1 MSDLIQHKFKLKPLA
16 IAVGLALYGAGAG
29 YAEDATITKSATISD
44 PLGATPVTA
53 APGDTINYS
62 ITIDD
67 NSAAGEFLHGID
79 IEDALPAGTENYL
92 GGSITGSSVV
102 RIFRDNIELGDGFDA
117 DVAPSG
123 NDGNSNFTGD
133 WVETTGNGG
142 GETDGIGGGDEIM
155 ETEGGRYVIRIRDDN
170 GPSGDRGEGVY
181 RIVNLS
187 SCTAAIL
194 TFEIAGDGLDNSTDG
209 IYLDEST
216 DGTSW
221 TELVYFDLNET
232 TTAGSLTDPTRDIV
246 NNTFQEHAVALGV
259 GSTTSY
265 IRFITDDDN
274 GNGDGAWIDNVQIT
288 AICESAAPTIGS
300 PSTLLASTVYDG
312 VNYGLDD
319 AGSLVAT
326 YSVEVSEGR
335 ETDITNDAQVLYT
348 DLVGNATTIGGTE
361 QTGSNTSATN
371 TVSLVLRDDFGDAP
385 ETDGYTT
392 LLANGGPRHVAGAD
406 VYLGDIVG
414 DADSGGFADGTQGA
428 GNASEDDGDNNA
440 DEGIAQLLSSGDSS
454 FPELSISGSSYS
466 LTLDL
471 TNSATS
477 AATLFGWIDFDGDG
491 NFDEDEL
498 ATDSISDSVGT
509 TTGTLAWNNI
519 GGSGPDINLGTTY
532 ARFRLTT
539 DTSLVIATGGETED
553 PASLGF
559 AFDGEVEDYQIEIV
573 APVCYAA
580 YSDASIAGTV
590 FSLIP
595 LSPTATGSQ
604 ADFDI
609 LTNNNDGDD
618 ENFGMVFTTTL
629 VVPTT
634 GNYEFRL
641 NSDDGSQLYIDG
653 QLVVD
658 YDGDHGASGPVIVTG
673 VPLDAGN
680 RELQIFY
687 YENGGGNS
695 LTVEWDGSGSIA
707 PIGGSYIA
715 PPASCP
721 TDPDFPLDYG
731 DADAAYAD
739 AFHAIAFD
747 DDYSIGSVAP
757 DTETSQQSSVG
768 ADGDDN
774 LGTDDEDADPDLSG
788 LDNTYTG
795 NYVVSVPVANTG
807 ADVTLGGWID
817 FDGDNIF
824 EAAEYASETVT
835 SADTSVDLTFDTNAV
850 TVTAGSTYARF
861 RITRD
866 AITDSDANGFLAG
879 GEVEDYSLSIAD
891 ASQVYFEAECGIAGV
906 NWTANYDAAASE
918 STYIETTNN
927 TTTDPTGA
935 EPDADLVQYNIN
947 VPIAGTYD
955 LYVLA
960 NFPGGA
966 DDSVYLSSDNNNWT
980 EMNNTS
986 TTGWEWLDSGLN
998 LTSSGGAETIYI
1010 HYRENGSLL
1019 DKFALTATGA
1029 PTGQGNDVGSCF
1041 DFGDDS
1047 GYTTDLAGGGPYHAV
1062 DGQGTIYLGDTTPD
1076 TEDDALENAAATGD
1090 DANDEGAGQIL
1101 SGAQSSFPS
1110 IIPTDTSYSV
1120 EIDVFNN
1127 VDSVNSTDALLFAW
1141 IDWDMDGVF
1150 EETELAD
1157 SAPFTIANGAS
1168 NQTQTIDW
1176 TGLSGLSAGTTTA
1189 RFRVSTDTQLT
1200 AGSNGGE
1207 DEASLGVAI
1216 DGEVEDH
1223 QISITT
1229 DDYGDAPSVYGDA
1242 IHTFTASPTLY
1253 LGPAIPDAEA
1263 VSQQG
1268 GDAGVGADGDD
1279 GDGNDDE
1286 SSVTSIPILN
1296 TSQIGQTYSLNV
1308 NVVNSADDASAD
1320 LFGWIDFNQDD
1331 SFDVSEG
1338 ITINT
1343 PTTGLYQLDWT
1354 VPGTVVVGE
1363 TYLRLRLTS
1372 DASVTTSTP
1381 AGSATDGEVEDYA
1394 VSVTDPL
1401 DFGDAIDS
1409 GVGIGVLDYRT
1420 SLADEGARHVLDANL
1435 FLGDIAADADGDAL
1449 DNGAAT
1455 GDDIDNVADE
1465 GIEQLLSTAQGTEFP
1480 ALTVA
1485 DDLFSFEIDLTNL
1498 TGGAAN
1504 LYAWID
1510 FDHSGTFDEDELAGS
1525 AAILVADSQTTATI
1539 SISPNDDTLTGNTYM
1554 RIRLTTDTLAAGV
1567 ALGEDERSYGLAS
1580 DGEVEDYRIEIIG
1593 LDYGD
1598 APDSYGTDKTDGG
1611 EGVGPSHVQ
1620 VGTLYIGDSLPDLD
1634 SDGIPSAS
1642 ASGDDADGDDEGGF
1656 FIPVIGTSDTS
1667 YSIDVPL
1674 VNNTGVDAALIGWL
1688 DFNQDG
1694 DFDAVEAVSTV
1705 VGSGSLS
1712 ATLSG
1717 WSFGALSSGQTY
1729 LRLRL
1734 TTDPLITAA
1743 TPGGAA
1749 YDGEVEDHLVVI
1761 GLLDFGDAPDTYSTN
1776 ITPGDDGVNGFDEI
1790 GPSHGIT
1797 SSLYIG
1803 SAAPD
1808 GEADGQP
1815 SGNAT
1820 DDDGAGET
1828 PVDFSFNFL
1837 SPASESYTLTVPVEN
1852 SHADAELVGWIDFDS
1867 NGFFDDDEGARIAV
1881 PNPTSGSVNLTWD
1894 SIPADIRVDT
1904 TFVRLRLTSDVSV
1917 ATGDASTSS
1926 PKGPAT
1932 DGEVEDHQIV
1942 IGVAYDY
1949 GDAPDTY
1956 GTDNSESGSEGFGPR
1971 HIVSPSLYLGAFSAD
1986 AETDGQPSA
1995 DASEDDEF
2003 GTGELTTEF
2012 TDGDE
2017 GDLFLTALEP
2027 NNTGAD
2033 SYTINVPLT
2042 NATLNDAYLY
2052 AWLDLNQ
2059 NGVFDGGDE
2068 EADIQPT
2075 TILPGSAFAQLTF
2088 SWDAADTSGSNG
2100 LDSGSTFLRLR
2111 LSSDNSLSA
2120 TEPSALTSAP
2130 DGEVEDYRVQVSLL
2144 TCDKL
2149 YGVYNSTGGYTGL
2162 REFDNDT
2169 VDLFTAQDFQSAG
2182 VGIDP
2187 IYRRYYF
2194 MEWVDNQNDGE
2205 NKLYYFDPTDNGGNE
2220 VDTGAS
2226 LPEIAEDNYNRM
2238 AFSFDGRGTIVES
2251 SSHAVHLFDPTVG
2264 GTSQTISA
2272 AIDNDQTGV
2281 GAISGGGGDIAFDRD
2296 DNLYMITYTTGGGA
2310 EFYLYEIRF
2319 FANTDT
2325 GRTTPIPISTADL
2338 VTNPGNY
2345 FSTAFEL
2352 VTTANTSQAQIGGM
2366 AFNFDNLIYLQGS
2379 ANNTTLTWDVGRT
2392 ATGLPNAITLLP
2404 DGASSADLASCIYP
2418 YIRAILEPVKTVVNT
2433 TSNEVGFVP
2442 GDILEYTVVVR
2453 NVGGFPSFDT
2463 TFQDDIP
2470 SGTTYVP
2477 NSTSMNGSP
2486 VPDTGGQ
2493 MPYVVEREINTNNV
2507 EADEGEVFAD
2517 ITPGIIGD
2525 NEVVIKFSVRVDG
2538 DIGGAQV
2545 CNQGYVDYEVNQ
2557 SNGDPPIPTNDPG
2570 TGTADDAT
2578 CLSQTSGFKVSGTLF
2593 EDYDVDGI
2601 QSISEPGI
2609 DSVSMVLYDS
2619 IAGTCE
2625 SVATNANGFY
2635 EFSGVDTGPK
2645 TVYELSGAS
2654 QPYFGACPPSAL
2666 GNDPTGFLS
2675 STTNTANIYVV
2686 NADVTEL
2693 DFGDVRLPS
2702 LNPNLEGVVAPG
2714 NVQTYSHLFRAPTS
2728 GEVSFTTSTSAT
2740 PAVIGWTTTIYSDT
2754 DCSGDLSLGD
2764 FILTGS
2770 VDLVAGES
2778 FCLINRVFAPSN
2790 ASAGDTMLSGLTA
2803 TFNYEGALVSDQS
2816 VEADDVTTVLDS
2828 GESALRLSKRV
2839 RNITDTSSE
2848 FDVVAG
2854 ISNAAKPGDRL
2865 RYEISFANTGVG
2877 NISDIDI
2884 YDAIPAFTELAQVLA
2899 TDCTYSGPAEAP
2911 LSAIVPP
2918 TIMSSC
2924 TLVTPAGGANAVG
2937 YSGTLHWQLTGTLQP
2952 GESGLIVFTV
2962 DVE

>member
-1 MSDLIQHKFKLKPLA
+1 MRVQLQHKFKLKPLA

-170 GPSGDRGEGVY
+170 GPLNDRGEGVY
-181 RIVNLS
+181 RIANLS
-187 SCTAAIL
+187 SCTVAIL

-232 TTAGSLTDPTRDIV
+232 TTAGSLTDPSRDIV
-246 NNTFQEHAVALGV
+246 NNTFQEHAVALSV

-288 AICESAAPTIGS
+288 AICESASPTIGS

-392 LLANGGPRHVAGAD
+392 LLANDGPRHVAGAD

-498 ATDSISDSVGT
+498 ATDSIGDSVGT
-509 TTGTLAWNNI
+509 TTGTLTWNNI

-539 DTSLVIATGGETED
+539 DTSLVIATGGDTED

-604 ADFDI
+604 ADFDV

-658 YDGDHGASGPVIVTG
+658 YDGDHGANGPVIVTG

-707 PIGGSYIA
+707 PIGGADIA

-721 TDPDFPLDYG
+721 ADPDFPLDWG
-731 DADAAYAD
+731 DADAAYSD
-739 AFHAIAFD
+739 AYHAITFD

-795 NYVVSVPVANTG
+795 NYVVSVPVANSG
-807 ADVTLGGWID
+807 VDATLGGWID
-817 FDGDNIF
+817 FDGDNLF
-824 EAAEYASETVT
+824 ETGEYASETVT

-850 TVTAGSTYARF
+850 TVTAGTTYARF
-861 RITRD
+861 RMSRE
-866 AITDSDANGFLAG
+866 AITGADANGFLAG
-879 GEVEDYSLSIAD
+879 GEVEDYSLTIAD

-935 EPDADLVQYNIN
+935 QPDADLVQYNIN

-960 NFPGGA
+960 NFPGAA

-1047 GYTTDLAGGGPYHAV
+1047 GYNTDLVSGGPYHAV
-1062 DGQGTIYLGDTTPD
+1062 DGQATVYLGDTTPD

-1101 SGAQSSFPS
+1101 SGAQTSFPS

-1253 LGPAIPDAEA
+1253 LGPSIPDAEA

-1286 SSVTSIPILN
+1286 SSINTVPILN
-1296 TSQIGQTYSLNV
+1296 TSQIGQTYSV
-1308 NVVNSADDASAD
+1308 DVVVVNSTDDASAD
-1320 LFGWIDFNQDD
+1320 LFGWIDFDGDNV
-1331 SFDVSEG
+1331 FDTDEAV
-1338 ITINT
+1338 TINT
-1343 PTTGLYQLDWT
+1343 PTTAVYQLDWT
-1354 VPGTVVVGE
+1354 VPPDLQVGD
-1363 TYLRLRLTS
+1363 TYIRLRLTS
-1372 DASVTTSTP
+1372 DGSVTTSTP
-1381 AGSATDGEVEDYA
+1381 TGAAADGEVEDY
-1394 VSVTDPL
+1394 SLIVTDPV

-1409 GVGIGVLDYRT
+1409 GLGAAVLDYRT
-1420 SLADEGARHVLDANL
+1420 SLADDGARHLLSANL
-1435 FLGDIAADADGDAL
+1435 YLGDTVADADGDAL

-1455 GDDIDNVADE
+1455 GDDFGGDADE
-1465 GIEQLLSTAQGTEFP
+1465 GVAQLLTTAQGDEFP
-1480 ALTVA
+1480 DLAVA
-1485 DDLFSFEIDLTNL
+1485 DTSLDFDIDLTNA
-1498 TGGAAN
+1498 TTGAAN
-1504 LYAWID
+1504 LYVWID
-1510 FDHSGTFDEDELAGS
+1510 YDHNGSFDEDELAGGAPISVSNGATS
-1525 AAILVADSQTTATI
+1525 A
-1539 SISPNDDTLTGNTYM
+1539 SISSTPTGDTIVGNTYM
-1554 RIRLTTDTLAAGV
+1554 RLRLTTDTLASGPAG
-1567 ALGEDERSYGLAS
+1567 GEDERSYGLAS
-1580 DGEVEDYRIEIIG
+1580 DGEVEDYRIEISG
-1593 LDYGD
+1593 LDFGD
-1598 APDSYGTDKTDGG
+1598 APDSYGTDKTNDGS
-1611 EGVGPSHVQ
+1611 EGIGPSHVQ
-1620 VGTLYIGDSLPDLD
+1620 TGTLYIGTALPDLD
-1634 SDGIPSAS
+1634 SDGVPSTNA
-1642 ASGDDADGDDEGGF
+1642 AGDDLDGDDEGGF
-1656 FIPVIGTSDTS
+1656 FIPVLSPSDTS
-1667 YSIDVPL
+1667 YSISLPVI
-1674 VNNTGVDAALIGWL
+1674 NNTGSDATLFGWL
-1688 DFNQDG
+1688 DFNENG
-1694 DFDAVEAVSTV
+1694 TFDSGEAVSTTV
-1705 VGSGSLS
+1705 TSGSTS
-1712 ATLSG
+1712 ATLTG
-1717 WSFGALSSGQTY
+1717 WTFSALSGTETY

-1734 TTDPLITAA
+1734 TTDSSITAA

-1749 YDGEVEDHLVVI
+1749 SDGEVEDHLVVI
-1761 GLLDFGDAPDTYSTN
+1761 GGLDFGDAPDTYSTDSTAGN
-1776 ITPGDDGVNGFDEI
+1776 DGSGNFDEV
-1790 GPSHGIT
+1790 GASHGVT
-1797 SSLYIG
+1797 SGLYIG
-1803 SAAPD
+1803 SSPPD
-1808 GEADGQP
+1808 SEADGQP
-1815 SGNAT
+1815 SSGADGDDLLTSDDEAALTLPLLTPAT
-1820 DDDGAGET
+1820 ET
-1828 PVDFSFNFL
+1828 YSISVEVSN
-1837 SPASESYTLTVPVEN
+1837 TLGVP
-1852 SHADAELVGWIDFDS
+1852 AELVGWIDFDS
-1867 NGFFDDDEGARIAV
+1867 NGFFDNDEGARVEV
-1881 PNPTSGSVNLTWD
+1881 PDSATSVNLVWNNIPGDIVVADPFTFLRLRITTDD
-1894 SIPADIRVDT
+1894 SI
-1904 TFVRLRLTSDVSV
+1904 

-1926 PKGPAT
+1926 PKGPAAN
-1932 DGEVEDHQIV
+1932 GEVEDHPIS
-1942 IGVAYDY
+1942 IEVAYDY

-1956 GTDNSESGSEGFGPR
+1956 GTDGTNDLGEGFGPR
-1971 HIVSPSLYLGAFSAD
+1971 HIISPLLYLGSFAPD
-1986 AETDGQPSA
+1986 AESDGQASS
-1995 DASEDDEF
+1995 DALLDDNT
-2003 GTGELTTEF
+2003 GTGEGTPADS

-2017 GDLFLTALEP
+2017 GDLFVTTIQP
-2027 NNTGAD
+2027 DQT
-2033 SYTINVPLT
+2033 SYTLSVPLT
-2042 NATLNDAYLY
+2042 NATGSSATLY
-2052 AWLDLNQ
+2052 GWLDLNQ
-2059 NGVFDGGDE
+2059 DGDFNDANE
-2068 EADIQPT
+2068 SQSSTVLA
-2075 TILPGSAFAQLTF
+2075 GSSFGTLIFTW
-2088 SWDAADTSGSNG
+2088 SSGDTSGGNG
-2100 LDSGSTFLRLR
+2100 LDNGSTFLRLR
-2111 LSSDNSLSA
+2111 LSSEAGLGP
-2120 TEPSALTSAP
+2120 TEALVTDYAD
-2130 DGEVEDYRVQVSLL
+2130 DGEVEDYRVQVSQL
-2144 TCDKL
+2144 TCDLL
-2149 YGVYNSTGGYTGL
+2149 YGVYNNGGYTRL

-2169 VDLFTAQDFQSAG
+2169 VDLATTSFQSAG
-2182 VGIDP
+2182 IGIERN
-2187 IYRRYYF
+2187 YRRFYYV
-2194 MEWVDNQNDGE
+2194 EWPTGTNRD
-2205 NKLYYFDPTDNGGNE
+2205 LFYFDPTGTPTE
-2220 VDTGAS
+2220 VNTGAS
-2226 LPEIAEDNYNRM
+2226 IATSGNYNRM
-2238 AFSFDGRGTIVES
+2238 AFAYDGRGVIVES
-2251 SSHAVHLFDPTVG
+2251 GNYNIHLFDPTVS
-2264 GTSQTISA
+2264 GTGQTITN
-2272 AIDNDQTGV
+2272 AITMTNE
-2281 GAISGGGGDIAFDRD
+2281 ASILGGGGDIAFDRD
-2296 DNLYMITYTTGGGA
+2296 DNLYMVTYTTGGGA

-2319 FANTDT
+2319 FEQIGGAEVQIPDLVLTGSPETTYEATATLLLTEANTT
-2325 GRTTPIPISTADL
+2325 G
-2338 VTNPGNY
+2338 
-2345 FSTAFEL
+2345 
-2352 VTTANTSQAQIGGM
+2352 AQIAGM
-2366 AFNFDNLIYLQGS
+2366 AFNFDNLIYLQGAS
-2379 ANNTTLTWDVGRT
+2379 ANTTFTWDVGIT
-2392 ATGLPNAITLLP
+2392 ATGGT
-2404 DGASSADLASCIYP
+2404 GAVQALTGTFSASADLASCIYP
-2418 YIRAILEPVKTVVNT
+2418 YIRAIIEPVKTVVNE
-2433 TSNEVGFVP
+2433 TSGGAGFLP
-2442 GDILEYTVVVR
+2442 GDVLEYTVVVR
-2453 NVGGFPSFDT
+2453 NSGGFPSFGT
-2463 TFQDDIP
+2463 LFQDDIQP
-2470 SGTTYVP
+2470 GTTYVP
-2477 NSTSMNGSP
+2477 NSTTMNGD
-2486 VPDTGGQ
+2486 VLPDTGGL
-2493 MPYVVEREINTNNV
+2493 MPFVVGREVHTDG
-2507 EADEGEVFAD
+2507 EADGTVLAD

-2525 NEVVIKFSVRVDG
+2525 NEVVITYKVRVDLDG
-2538 DIGGAQV
+2538 SGTEI
-2545 CNQGYVDYEVNQ
+2545 CNQGFVDYEANL
-2557 SNGDPPIPTNDPG
+2557 SPAIPTNDPG
-2570 TGTADDAT
+2570 TGAADDAT
-2578 CLSQTSGFKVSGTLF
+2578 CLSQTSGFSVSGILY
-2593 EDYDVDGI
+2593 EDYNVDGI
-2601 QSISEPGI
+2601 QSGSEPGI
-2609 DSVSMVLYDS
+2609 EGVTMVLYDS
-2619 IAGTCE
+2619 VGGSCE
-2625 SVATNANGFY
+2625 STLTNANGFY
-2635 EFSGVDTGPK
+2635 EFPSVSAGPK
-2645 TVYELSGAS
+2645 TVFEVSGESVPVPAS
-2654 QPYFGACPPSAL
+2654 CPPSAL
-2666 GNDPTGFLS
+2666 GSDPSGYLS
-2675 STTNTANIYVV
+2675 SSTNSSSIYVV

-2693 DFGDVRLPS
+2693 DFGDVRLPA
-2702 LNPNLEGVVAPG
+2702 LTPNLEGVVTPG
-2714 NVQTYSHLFRAPTS
+2714 ATQTYSHLFRAPTNGS
-2728 GEVSFTTSTSAT
+2728 VSFA
-2740 PAVIGWTTTIYSDT
+2740 AVSIANPVVSGWSSLVFEDV
-2754 DCSGDLSLGD
+2754 DCSGDLSSGD
-2764 FILTGS
+2764 YQIVS
-2770 VDLVAGES
+2770 SINMVAGES
-2778 FCLINRVFAPSN
+2778 ICLLNRVFAPTIAVPGN
-2790 ASAGDTMLSGLTA
+2790 TLLSDLTA
-2803 TFNYEGALVSDQS
+2803 TFNYDGSLVSDQN
-2816 VEADDVTTVLDS
+2816 VEANDLTTVLDS
-2828 GESALRLSKRV
+2828 ADSALQLTKRV
-2839 RNITDTSSE
+2839 RNITEASTE
-2848 FDVVAG
+2848 FDSIAA
-2854 ISNAAKPGDRL
+2854 ISNTAKPGDRL
-2865 RYEISFANTGVG
+2865 RYEISFSNTGVG

-2884 YDAIPAFTELAQVLA
+2884 YDSIPAFTGLAEVLDLNCA
-2899 TDCTYSGPAEAP
+2899 YSGP
-2911 LSAIVPP
+2911 LSGDISAVIPSTLSCDLIKPAIGEN
-2918 TIMSSC
+2918 
-2924 TLVTPAGGANAVG
+2924 LVG
-2937 YSGTLHWQLTGTLQP
+2937 YGGSLHWQLDGILPP
-2952 GESGLIVFTV
+2952 GETGLIIFTV
-2962 DVE
+2962 DVQ